1 MKLKLSDWAHL
12 AEVVGVIALVISI
25 TFVGVQMRV
34 NSQLTKAELV
44 TQYADK
50 WTELLFLF
58 STEPKF
64 SEIMRKAE
72 EGESFAS
79 LSEEEFLAAEAVWRG
94 AFNTL
99 FAQYTNYRLGLI
111 DPDTWSQA
119 WEPFTRTGLSY
130 PMAID
135 WWYERAVP
143 TNSYSPEFRQLIES
157 RIAESD

>member
-12 AEVVGVIALVISI
+12 AEVLGVIALVISI
-25 TFVGVQMRV
+25 TFVGIQMRV

-79 LSEEEFLAAEAVWRG
+79 LSAEEFLAAEAVWRG

-99 FAQYTNYRLGLI
+99 FAQYTNYRLCLI
-111 DPDTWSQA
+111 DRDTWSQA
-119 WEPFTRTGLSY
+119 WEPFMRTGLSY
-130 PMAID
+130 PMASD
-135 WWYERAVP
+135 WWHERAVP